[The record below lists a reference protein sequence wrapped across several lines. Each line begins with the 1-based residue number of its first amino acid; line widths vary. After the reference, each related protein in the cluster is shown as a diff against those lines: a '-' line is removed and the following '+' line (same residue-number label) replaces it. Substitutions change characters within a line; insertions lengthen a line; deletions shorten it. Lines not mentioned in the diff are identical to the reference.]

1 MTRTPSVRPFYRPMR
16 PRSRDEP
23 NRGATPLELFFDLCF
38 VVAVSQAAGNL
49 HHDVAEGHLVHA
61 LTSYLMVFFA
71 IWWSWM
77 NFTWFASAYDT
88 DDDVYRITT
97 LVQIAGAL
105 IIAAGVPRAF
115 TDGDFSVITY
125 GYVVMRL
132 AAVVHWSRAAAGD
145 PVHRRAARRYAIG
158 VTVVQLGWLLRLALP
173 QEWGTASF
181 LVLAVADLLVPAVAE
196 RPGMTPWHPGHITE
210 RYGLFT
216 LIVLGDVVLATSV
229 AIQTGVDAGDRQLW
243 SLAAAAT
250 VIVFALW
257 WLYFDRPIEA
267 PNQLPYSLVWGYGHY
282 LVFAAVAA
290 VGAGLGVAVD
300 HERHLAHISGAT
312 AGYALAVPVAVFLLT
327 IWVLHVRR
335 QQHGAVV
342 VAFPVV
348 ALLALLTPLGPAP
361 VYAVALLLVALVAL
375 TVLLRR
381 RDVLPRAAVAD
392 GVSG

>member
-1 MTRTPSVRPFYRPMR
+1 MTRPRSVRPFYRPMR
-16 PRSRDEP
+16 PRRRDEP
-23 NRGATPLELFFDLCF
+23 HRTATTLELFFDLCF
-38 VVAVSQAAGNL
+38 VVAVAQAAGNL
-49 HHDVAEGHLVHA
+49 HHDVSEGHLGHA

-88 DDDVYRITT
+88 DDDLYRITT

-125 GYVVMRL
+125 GYVVMRIAL
-132 AAVVHWSRAAAGD
+132 VVQWCRAAAGD
-145 PVHRRAARRYAIG
+145 PAHRRAARRYAIG
-158 VTVVQLGWLLRLALP
+158 VTLVQLGWLLRLALP
-173 QEWGTASF
+173 PAWGTATLLL
-181 LVLAVADLLVPAVAE
+181 LVVADLLVPAVAE
-196 RPGMTPWHPGHITE
+196 RPGMTPWHPRHITE

-216 LIVLGDVVLATSV
+216 LIVLGEVVLATSV
-229 AIQTGVDAGDRQLW
+229 AIQTGVDAGDRHLW

-250 VIVFALW
+250 LIVFALW

-267 PNQLPYSLVWGYGHY
+267 PHQLPYTLVWGYGHY
-282 LVFAAVAA
+282 LIFAAVAA
-290 VGAGLGVAVD
+290 VGAGLSVSVD
-300 HERHLAHISGAT
+300 YERHLAHISERT
-312 AGYALAVPVAVFLLT
+312 AGYAVAIPIAVFLLT
-327 IWVLHVRR
+327 VWVLHVRR

-348 ALLALLTPLGPAP
+348 ALLALVAPLAAAP
-361 VYAVALLLVALVAL
+361 VYVLAALLVALVAL

-381 RDVLPRAAVAD
+381 RDLGPSTT
-392 GVSG
+392 VSGSA

>member
-1 MTRTPSVRPFYRPMR
+1 MTRTPPVRPFYRPMR

-23 NRGATPLELFFDLCF
+23 NRAATPLELFFDLCF

-49 HHDVAEGHLVHA
+49 HHDFSEGHLVHA
-61 LTSYLMVFFA
+61 LTRYLMVFFA

-132 AAVVHWSRAAAGD
+132 AAVVHWSRAAVGD
-145 PVHRRAARRYAIG
+145 PVHRRAARRYTIG

-173 QEWGTASF
+173 QEWGTAAF

-229 AIQTGVDAGDRQLW
+229 AIQTGVDAGNRQLW
-243 SLAAAAT
+243 SLAATAT

-267 PNQLPYSLVWGYGHY
+267 PDQLPYSLVWGYGHY

-300 HERHLAHISGAT
+300 HERHLAHISGTT
-312 AGYALAVPVAVFLLT
+312 AWYALAVPVAVFLLT

-381 RDVLPRAAVAD
+381 RDVLPAPAVPD
-392 GVSG
+392 GGSG